1 MSNTAKAKL
10 SLIPSHPSPEL
21 PVSPEPK
28 PTRSAL
34 RRCSAAWKRSF
45 DAFMESAPPSGFNK
59 LYASQEAAE
68 VYCRAMPPLYGHDG
82 IRDFIACT
90 AQGILIGAI
99 TPQQSGPLLYAAQVA
114 LASLGREPKSQK
126 SGTAYVRPGTSLTF

>member
-10 SLIPSHPSPEL
+10 SLIPSTPTPALPIGPEA
-21 PVSPEPK
+21 K

-34 RRCSAAWKRSF
+34 RRCCAAWKRSF
-45 DAFMESAPPSGFNK
+45 DAFMETAPKSGFNK

-68 VYCRAMPPLYGHDG
+68 AYCRAMPPLTSHES
-82 IRDFIACT
+82 IHDFIACT

-99 TPQQSGPLLYAAQVA
+99 PPQQAGPLLYAAQVA
-114 LASLGREPKSQK
+114 LAALGREPKSQK

>member
-10 SLIPSHPSPEL
+10 SLIPSTPTPAL
-21 PVSPEPK
+21 PISPEPK

-34 RRCSAAWKRSF
+34 RRCCAAWKRAY
-45 DAFMESAPPSGFNK
+45 DAFMEDAPPSGFNK
-59 LYASQEAAE
+59 LYASQDAAE
-68 VYCRAMPPLYGHDG
+68 AYRNAMPPLYGHDG

-90 AQGILIGAI
+90 AQGVLIGAI

-126 SGTAYVRPGTSLTF
+126 SGTA